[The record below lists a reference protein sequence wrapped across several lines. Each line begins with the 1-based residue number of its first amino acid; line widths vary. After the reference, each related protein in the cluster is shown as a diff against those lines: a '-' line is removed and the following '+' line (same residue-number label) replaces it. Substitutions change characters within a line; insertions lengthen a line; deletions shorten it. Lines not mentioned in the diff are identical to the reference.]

1 MRRTQIHTVKI
12 SIVILLLVLV
22 FGGAAYV
29 RFSRPQ
35 TVAVTELKTALM
47 GDDVTPIRRMF
58 KQLITEQTAPAAY
71 VIVKQVIADIPPQQQ
86 HLSAHLFGESLYRVL
101 GIEGVSVCDD
111 SFGFGCY
118 HGFFGTAIA
127 AGGPETLVRFDK
139 MCVEKFGLMGL
150 GCPHGIGHGLGEYY
164 GPGRLSEQLAV
175 CGQLSWQGERF
186 GCSGGVFME
195 YNYPTMVSGAKALT
209 TTRKFNPTE
218 PYAPCTGVDTRF
230 AKSCYLELAA
240 WYYDALSA
248 DLPKIDVLCGG
259 IPELSYKREC
269 YRGLGLALVPH
280 MQYDVKKAISACASI
295 SAAIPRRWC
304 FAGASWSFFA
314 HPDYTAQADGICA
327 ILPQNDALQCRKEAD
342 LLSPD
347 AP

>member
-1 MRRTQIHTVKI
+1 MRRTQIRTVKI
-12 SIVILLLVLV
+12 GIVVFLLIL
-22 FGGAAYV
+22 FGGVAYF
-29 RFSRPQ
+29 RFNRPR
-35 TVAVTELKTALM
+35 TVSVTELKTALA
-47 GDDVTPIRRMF
+47 GDDVSSIRRMF
-58 KQLITEQTAPAAY
+58 KQLISEQTAPVAY
-71 VIVKQVIADIPPQQQ
+71 TTVKQAIADIPQQQQ

-101 GIEGVSVCDD
+101 GVEGVSVCDD
-111 SFGFGCY
+111 SYGFGCY

-195 YNYPTMVSGAKALT
+195 YNYPTMVTGAKALT
-209 TTRKFNPTE
+209 TTRTFTPSE
-218 PYAPCTGVDTRF
+218 PYAPCTGVDSRF

-240 WYYDALSA
+240 WYYDALAA
-248 DLPKIDVLCGG
+248 DMPKIDALCSG
-259 IPELSYKREC
+259 IPESGNKREC

-280 MQYDVKKAISACASI
+280 VQYDLNKAISACNTI
-295 SAAIPRRWC
+295 SAAISRRWC
-304 FAGASWSFFA
+304 YAGASWSFFA
-314 HPDYTAQADGICA
+314 HPDYTAQANAVCA
-327 ILPQNDALQCRKEAD
+327 ALPPNDVSLCRKDAD

-347 AP
+347 VP